1 MTNSDHLRRLH
12 FINALFADLTG
23 DDLYLA
29 QQIQAAITTS
39 LTEAVCRP
47 ADRPAPRAPPPPR
60 PPPGGEPAC
69 LGFIEGVESSDP
81 AFAAAAA
88 RLLERLCD
96 GRQDHGFF
104 HWDAAES
111 AAAATPLFAR
121 ERVLAGLRRLA
132 RYRESTLLVTN
143 LRPAHCPPRRRWTS
157 RRQREYRE
165 SLALIR
171 DLAAARSRRSASVN
185 LLFL

>member
-1 MTNSDHLRRLH
+1 MTSSDHLRRLH
-12 FINALFADLTG
+12 FINALFASLTG
-23 DDLYLA
+23 HDLYLA
-29 QQIQAAITTS
+29 QQIQTAITTS
-39 LTEAVCRP
+39 LSEAVGRP
-47 ADRPAPRAPPPPR
+47 AEP

-69 LGFIEGVESSDP
+69 PERIEGAEPSDP

-121 ERVLAGLRRLA
+121 EHVLAGLRRLA